1 MKSFLLEVVVVAF
14 VAVPIACS
22 NPFGPDQSVE
32 LSVTKLDAPATISS
46 GNPLTVVLSVTT
58 GGCVSF
64 DRITVER
71 NASGASM
78 TTWGRD
84 AAKGDKNVMCPQN
97 IVSEPHSYQFDPP
110 FQNPF
115 TVQVSRGRLSPL
127 IATVQ
132 VQ

>member
-1 MKSFLLEVVVVAF
+1 MKTFLFVVA
-14 VAVPIACS
+14 VAGLVTMPLAC
-22 NPFGPDQSVE
+22 NPFAPDQSVE

-46 GNPLTVVLSVTT
+46 GNPLTVVLTVTT

-78 TTWGRD
+78 TAWGRD